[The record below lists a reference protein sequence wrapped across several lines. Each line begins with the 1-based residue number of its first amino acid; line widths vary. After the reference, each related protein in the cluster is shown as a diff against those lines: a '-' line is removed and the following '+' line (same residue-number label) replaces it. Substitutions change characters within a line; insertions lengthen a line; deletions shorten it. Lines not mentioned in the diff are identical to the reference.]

1 MNTYLVHP
9 NDTQLKSMDLHLY
22 DNEHNKLNSF
32 NDLNDLIESSE
43 SDNLIYLV
51 PSSLVSSYKFVQ
63 NNELSYQ
70 INLANFIAEI
80 DTFIVGK
87 VSDNEYFFH
96 NENGYVID
104 KSIFDSIYDSITS
117 FNGSIFIVPEHCINF
132 NEKNDVI
139 TQLGEKFIFSYTD

>member
-51 PSSLVSSYKFVQ
+51 VACWL
-63 NNELSYQ
+63 L
-70 INLANFIAEI
+70 
-80 DTFIVGK
+80 
-87 VSDNEYFFH
+87 
-96 NENGYVID
+96 
-104 KSIFDSIYDSITS
+104 
-117 FNGSIFIVPEHCINF
+117 NF
-132 NEKNDVI
+132 NR
-139 TQLGEKFIFSYTD
+139 IFKMLSCPF

>member
-96 NENGYVID
+96 NSRLIR
-104 KSIFDSIYDSITS
+104 
-117 FNGSIFIVPEHCINF
+117 
-132 NEKNDVI
+132 
-139 TQLGEKFIFSYTD
+139 